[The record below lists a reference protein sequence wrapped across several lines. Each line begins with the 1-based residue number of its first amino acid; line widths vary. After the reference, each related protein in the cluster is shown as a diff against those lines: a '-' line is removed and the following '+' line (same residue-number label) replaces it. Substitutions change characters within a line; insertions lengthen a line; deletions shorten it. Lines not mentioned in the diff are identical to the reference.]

1 MEQISI
7 AGVIVANRFRRDM
20 GDMEQLKASMTN
32 LGLLQPIGID
42 KDRSLVFGGR
52 RLEAAKQLGWQT
64 IAAKVVDCDALIA
77 EHDENEMRKAFTVT
91 ERVAIAEAVAERLKK
106 DAEIRMKAG
115 KAPSGN
121 ISGGSEQGEARD
133 LAAAKAGLGS
143 GKTLEAAQS
152 VVAKGVPALVRA
164 MDDGV
169 VTIHAAK
176 DIATLPPAEQ
186 DALDYRSAQQLK
198 TARNRAASR
207 LMRAKEKAEPSAAN
221 KPEEPPKP
229 DEARLYEPD
238 SSLSALVLSHRAKTA
253 ISQISKNDPNALQ
266 CIENIRCALDKQLKL
281 ITTKDAQ

>member
-7 AGVIVANRFRRDM
+7 AGVIVENRFRRDM

-91 ERVAIAEAVAERLKK
+91 ERVAIAEAVAERL
-106 DAEIRMKAG
+106 G
-115 KAPSGN
+115 KRQGERSDLATCGN
-121 ISGGSEQGEARD
+121 IPTSEAGQKTRD

-152 VVAKGVPALVRA
+152 VVAKGAPALVQA
-164 MDDGV
+164 MDDGM

-176 DIATLPPAEQ
+176 DIATLPPEEQ
-186 DALDYRSAQQLK
+186 EALDYSSAQQLK

-207 LMRAKEKAEPSAAN
+207 LMRAKEKAEPSAEN
-221 KPEEPPKP
+221 KPKEPPKP

-281 ITTKDAQ
+281 ITMKDAQ